1 MRHQLL
7 VFLRMSRNGKNI
19 IMVVK
24 QKVSHLHHFG
34 GSEKFLTLA
43 IPSSKRCF

>member
-1 MRHQLL
+1 
-7 VFLRMSRNGKNI
+7 
-19 IMVVK
+19 MVVK
-24 QKVSHLHHFG
+24 QKVSHLHPVTVEVNTFG